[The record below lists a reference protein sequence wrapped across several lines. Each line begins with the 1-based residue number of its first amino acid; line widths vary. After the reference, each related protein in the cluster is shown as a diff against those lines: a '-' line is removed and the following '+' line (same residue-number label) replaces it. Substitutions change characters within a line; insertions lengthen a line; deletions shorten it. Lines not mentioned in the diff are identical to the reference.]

1 MAATTTTTTEPT
13 TGTNGAAGAGITAGA
28 GAGGDAGASQRAAH
42 EATVQEIYQAFGSG
56 DIPAIL
62 ARLADDVSWDADWKD
77 YSAHR
82 APVVPHLAARHGRA
96 GAAEFF
102 TLLGGYTVHD
112 FAVLGLLSG
121 DDAVAARIRVAFTV
135 PGGGTVEDE
144 EIHLWVFDEHGLVR
158 SLRHYSDTAKHRAA
172 IPTAD

>member
-1 MAATTTTTTEPT
+1 MAATTTATEST
-13 TGTNGAAGAGITAGA
+13 TGNDATTDARTGTYTGVDAGAG
-28 GAGGDAGASQRAAH
+28 QRAAH

-82 APVVPHLAARHGRA
+82 APVVPHLAARRGRA